1 VVESLQHLV
10 PSASGGLFGEHGATA
25 VVECWGDDAEG
36 KLNASTAVKLEEGE
50 TGVFFWI
57 VWPSKAARDAG
68 NANAWPT
75 RACRRSIRCP
85 SAWRG

>member
-1 VVESLQHLV
+1 VVEILQHLV
-10 PSASGGLFGEHGATA
+10 PSASGGLFEEHGATA
-25 VVECWGDDAEG
+25 VGVTSRPR
-36 KLNASTAVKLEEGE
+36 ASSTRPMAVKLEEGE

-57 VWPSKAARDAG
+57 VWPKAARDAG